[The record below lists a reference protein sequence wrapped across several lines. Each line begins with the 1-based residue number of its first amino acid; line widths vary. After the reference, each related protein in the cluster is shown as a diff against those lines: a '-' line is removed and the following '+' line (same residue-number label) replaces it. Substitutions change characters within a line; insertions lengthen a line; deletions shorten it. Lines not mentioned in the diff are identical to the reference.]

1 MHVTVNVYK
10 ILELR
15 MKCKGVTT
23 ICFTLMTNHLLH
35 KYVAAFPLQAW
46 CNQYGCISEVYVSV
60 AMGMLSG

>member
-35 KYVAAFPLQAW
+35 KYVAAFPLQA
-46 CNQYGCISEVYVSV
+46 
-60 AMGMLSG
+60 